1 MSSLSG
7 SESLLRRICDEFL
20 ETPDLRLT
28 PWQFQ
33 RLWRLD
39 VDECRRVIRHL
50 VAMHFLSETSDGLFV
65 RRQR

>member
-7 SESLLRRICDEFL
+7 SESPLQRIRDEFL

-33 RLWRLD
+33 RLWRLE
-39 VDECRRVIRHL
+39 VDECRIVLQRL
-50 VAMHFLSETSDGLFV
+50 VATNFLRETTDGRFV
-65 RRQR
+65 RRRQ